1 MVKKNIYTNNELKR
15 NFILKKNQDKSCIDL
30 EKSQKIIDLADNQ
43 IYSSLDIL
51 NDLTNKKY
59 TYNAILNIDS
69 EVKKPNYEVKNVKDE
84 KSIEQIYE
92 QYKSEYGYEEVGLE
106 DILTAE
112 EFDIA
117 HDRLEE
123 IELEFSKL
131 TKLSSVDLK
140 FLMLATA
147 LQTTKSL
154 TFPHV
159 AK

>member
-84 KSIEQIYE
+84 KSIE
-92 QYKSEYGYEEVGLE
+92 
-106 DILTAE
+106 
-112 EFDIA
+112 
-117 HDRLEE
+117 
-123 IELEFSKL
+123 
-131 TKLSSVDLK
+131 
-140 FLMLATA
+140 
-147 LQTTKSL
+147 
-154 TFPHV
+154 
-159 AK
+159 